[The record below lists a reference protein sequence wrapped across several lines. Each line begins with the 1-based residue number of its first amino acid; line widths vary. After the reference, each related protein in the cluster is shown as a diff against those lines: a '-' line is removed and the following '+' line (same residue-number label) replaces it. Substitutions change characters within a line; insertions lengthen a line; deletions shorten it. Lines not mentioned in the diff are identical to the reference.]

1 MTDIDE
7 TLRNFGLADDDPPPM
22 PPNLEEELLRASIS
36 TLEPRRWP
44 SLIADMLLK
53 PENCDQICARYH
65 TTPAEVKYLLEK
77 NEAFQA
83 TIREMKQR
91 LDKAGGS
98 DDSFMMRAQLLAEE
112 HLPDLSVIARDRNSS
127 TATQLKAIDKIME
140 LAYPENK
147 RKVAGEGKR
156 GGGSGVTMTFVLG
169 NVPRI
174 DGIPATHNQLDA
186 NVPRAMVRPTRVR
199 VIKNRGPEE

>member
-53 PENCDQICARYH
+53 PENCDGICARYH
-65 TTPAEVKYLLEK
+65 TTPAEVKYLLEN

-91 LDKAGGS
+91 LDKAGGT
-98 DDSFMMRAQLLAEE
+98 DDSFTMRAQLLAEE
-112 HLPDLSVIARDRNSS
+112 HLPDLSVIARDRRSS
-127 TATQLKAIDKIME
+127 TATQLKAIDKIMD

-147 RKVAGEGKR
+147 RKAAGEGKR
-156 GGGSGVTMTFVLG
+156 GGGSGVSMTFVLG

-174 DGIPATHNQLDA
+174 DGIPATHNQTNTTEA
-186 NVPRAMVRPTRVR
+186 KIAPTRVR
-199 VIKNRGPEE
+199 VIKNKGPKE